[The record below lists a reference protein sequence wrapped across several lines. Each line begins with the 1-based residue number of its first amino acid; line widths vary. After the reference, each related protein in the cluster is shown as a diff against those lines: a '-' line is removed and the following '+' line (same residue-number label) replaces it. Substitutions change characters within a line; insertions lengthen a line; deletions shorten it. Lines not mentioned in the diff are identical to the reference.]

1 MPVTIRHRALLSPR
15 SLKDA
20 LRLRHEEPDAMP
32 LAGCT
37 DIYVALNF
45 GTLPARRFLNLWTLD
60 ALRGIDVLDGVVRI
74 GALTTYTALIQSP
87 IVARHL
93 PMLVAASREV
103 GGPQIQHRGTIGG
116 NVANASPA
124 GDTLPVLAV
133 AQAVVELH
141 SVRGLRL
148 VPFTDFYTG
157 YRTSAAA
164 PDELIVALHVPTPQ
178 GRQWF
183 RKVGTRAAQA
193 ISKIVIAGV
202 GGRQPRIAFGSVA
215 PTVVR
220 LPQTERVLASGG
232 TILEAQQQ
240 MQSEIS
246 PIDDVRS
253 TAAYRRQVAANLLD
267 EFWRATGPGSARA
280 ARGR

>member
-1 MPVTIRHRALLSPR
+1 MPVTIRHRTLLSPR
-15 SLKDA
+15 SLKEA
-20 LRLRHEEPDAMP
+20 LRLRHEEPDATP

-37 DIYVALNF
+37 DIYVTLNF
-45 GTLPARRFLNLWTLD
+45 GTLQTTRFLNLWTLE
-60 ALRGIDVLDGVVRI
+60 ALRGIEVLDGVIRI
-74 GALTTYTALIQSP
+74 GALTTYTELIQSP
-87 IVARHL
+87 VVARHL
-93 PMLVAASREV
+93 PMLVAASRQV

-133 AQAVVELH
+133 AQAEVELQ

-157 YRTSAAA
+157 YRKTAAA
-164 PDELIVALHVPTPQ
+164 PDELIVALRVPTPQ

-202 GGRQPRIAFGSVA
+202 GGRRPRIAFGSVA

-220 LPQTERVLASGG
+220 LPQTERVLAAGG
-232 TILEAQQQ
+232 TIEEAKQA
-240 MQSEIS
+240 MLSEIA

-253 TAAYRRQVAANLLD
+253 TAVYRRHVAANLLG
-267 EFWRATGPGSARA
+267 EFWRATGPRVAR
-280 ARGR
+280 RRDR